1 MDFLNKAI
9 ELYATYRRPSLS
21 KTNVEILKDGKR
33 KKYANNKKKS
43 AVTIVTTDMMFPIKI
58 ITRDKGIYNLKSI
71 TAKHDRLKGE
81 IDNSTIIVED
91 FNTPLSLIDRPTG
104 HKISKEI
111 ENLNNILN
119 RVNQTLTENSTQKQT
134 HILSSMF
141 FRIDHLLGH
150 KTNLRKAIRTEIIQ
164 SMFSNHNG

>member
-1 MDFLNKAI
+1 M
-9 ELYATYRRPSLS
+9 
-21 KTNVEILKDGKR
+21 
-33 KKYANNKKKS
+33 
-43 AVTIVTTDMMFPIKI
+43 
-58 ITRDKGIYNLKSI
+58 
-71 TAKHDRLKGE
+71 KGE

-141 FRIDHLLGH
+141 FRIDHLLGR

-164 SMFSNHNG
+164 SMFSNPNG

>member
-1 MDFLNKAI
+1 MPCKQYQKKAKI
-9 ELYATYRRPSLS
+9 VVLISEG
-21 KTNVEILKDGKR
+21 E
-33 KKYANNKKKS
+33 KKKRITQDKYQHRGKQRRIFYNNNRINPS
-43 AVTIVTTDMMFPIKI
+43 RRQDNYKHICTNSILLKI
-58 ITRDKGIYNLKSI
+58 HE
-71 TAKHDRLKGE
+71 AKLTELKGE